1 MKTKNRIFES
11 GGVITES
18 DGSLVTLRLRLPA
31 GITNPQALRS
41 LCDITEQFG
50 LTDIHITTRQTVE
63 ISHIPAQILPEFS
76 DALFAAGWKVGSERN
91 EIVNIT
97 ACPGTDRCKLAVID
111 TISLAKKI
119 DEKYFGKE
127 MPGKLRIAVS
137 ACPNSCVSETLN
149 EIAITGICAPDRDEG
164 YCTGCGTCVQY
175 CREDALCV
183 REGRVVMDKDLC
195 LACGTCV
202 RACVFGT
209 LGTAAIGYRITLG
222 GKRGR
227 HPKVGQHLMTVKT
240 PESVLAVVDAI
251 VDWIYRY
258 ASFDKMIV
266 EQIGHE
272 LELSVLKAGIEK
284 SVSESDII
292 AYGNL
297 F

>member
-11 GGVITES
+11 GGVITEA

-63 ISHIPAQILPEFS
+63 ISHIPAQVLPEFS
-76 DALFAAGWKVGSERN
+76 DALFAAGWQVGSERN

-149 EIAITGICAPDRDEG
+149 EIGITGICAPDRDEG

-209 LGTAAIGYRITLG
+209 LGTAAVGYRITLG

-240 PESVLAVVDAI
+240 PEAVLSVVDVI

-258 ASFDKMIV
+258 ASFEKMIV

-272 LELSVLKAGIEK
+272 LELPVLKAGIEK
-284 SVSESDII
+284 NVSESDII

>member
-11 GGVITES
+11 GGVITEAE
-18 DGSLVTLRLRLPA
+18 GSLVTLRLRLPA

-50 LTDIHITTRQTVE
+50 LSDIHITTRQTVE
-63 ISHIPAQILPEFS
+63 ISHIPAQVLPEFS
-76 DALFAAGWKVGSERN
+76 DALFATGWQVGSERN

-149 EIAITGICAPDRDEG
+149 EIGITGICAPDRDEG

-209 LGTAAIGYRITLG
+209 LGTAAVGYRITLG

-240 PESVLAVVDAI
+240 PEAVLSVVDVI

-258 ASFDKMIV
+258 ASFEKMIV
-266 EQIGHE
+266 EQIGNE
-272 LELSVLKAGIEK
+272 LELPVLKAGIEK
-284 SVSESDII
+284 NVAESEII